1 MRLPIHAAIRS
12 LLERYID
19 AVREVSGSL
28 PVTDH
33 DPENPSP
40 CEVGAPDAEDVVTW
54 RPARRDIAPDF
65 RPMEALLGAA
75 LHEDLQVW
83 FGAWWCVP
91 FEAQSGGETV
101 VLSLVGSARDWE
113 RVSET
118 VRRHVDAQRAQGAA
132 TTVPVAALY
141 DGRFVSV
148 DNATGAVL
156 LESPRKDPVPVAP
169 SLAAWLDR
177 LAPIPL

>member
-1 MRLPIHAAIRS
+1 MRLPIHAALRS

-19 AVREVSGSL
+19 AVRAVSGGL
-28 PVTDH
+28 PQTDH
-33 DPENPSP
+33 DPESPSP

-54 RPARRDIAPDF
+54 RPARRDIPPDF
-65 RPMEALLGAA
+65 RPIEAHLGAA

-101 VLSLVGSARDWE
+101 VLSLVSGPRDWA
-113 RVSET
+113 RVEESL
-118 VRRHVDAQRAQGAA
+118 RRHVDAQRAAGAA
-132 TTVPVAALY
+132 ITVPVAALY

-156 LESPRKDPVPVAP
+156 LEAPRKPPAPVAP

-177 LAPIPL
+177 LVPIPL